1 MKHDEASSEK
11 VDVVVLTKNSER
23 VLERCLNSIYKNLP
37 VNRLII
43 VDGYS
48 TDSTLEIIERFRER
62 YGNVILLMD
71 NGTRGSARMKG
82 IRDVNKIVEY
92 CAEKSS
98 IYGFALYRYFLDKLE
113 DYRRKGYTLEEIVRK
128 GIWDRDYDKAYYF
141 KPSCDLIKLRE
152 LIAKGTPTEEALRK
166 AKCK

>member
-1 MKHDEASSEK
+1 MTREFQFIKW
-11 VDVVVLTKNSER
+11 VDGKRFAHFKYMGIDIIVPRS
-23 VLERCLNSIYKNLP
+23 
-37 VNRLII
+37 RLIPHLACE
-43 VDGYS
+43 
-48 TDSTLEIIERFRER
+48 LE
-62 YGNVILLMD
+62 
-71 NGTRGSARMKG
+71 ARMKG

-113 DYRRKGYTLEEIVRK
+113 DYRRKGYSLEEIVKK
-128 GIWDRDYDKAYYF
+128 GIWDRDYDKAYYL
-141 KPSCDLIKLRE
+141 KPTCDLIKLRE

>member
-1 MKHDEASSEK
+1 MTREFQFIKWVDPEK
-11 VDVVVLTKNSER
+11 RFAHFKYMGIDIIVPRS
-23 VLERCLNSIYKNLP
+23 
-37 VNRLII
+37 RLIPHLACE
-43 VDGYS
+43 
-48 TDSTLEIIERFRER
+48 LE
-62 YGNVILLMD
+62 
-71 NGTRGSARMKG
+71 ARMKG

-113 DYRRKGYTLEEIVRK
+113 DYRKKGYTLEEIVKK
-128 GIWDRDYDKAYYF
+128 GIWDRDYDKAYYL
-141 KPSCDLIKLRE
+141 KPTCDLIKLRE

>member
-1 MKHDEASSEK
+1 MPREFQFIKWVDPEK
-11 VDVVVLTKNSER
+11 RFAHFKYMGIDIIVPRS
-23 VLERCLNSIYKNLP
+23 
-37 VNRLII
+37 RLIPHLACE
-43 VDGYS
+43 
-48 TDSTLEIIERFRER
+48 LE
-62 YGNVILLMD
+62 
-71 NGTRGSARMKG
+71 ARMKG